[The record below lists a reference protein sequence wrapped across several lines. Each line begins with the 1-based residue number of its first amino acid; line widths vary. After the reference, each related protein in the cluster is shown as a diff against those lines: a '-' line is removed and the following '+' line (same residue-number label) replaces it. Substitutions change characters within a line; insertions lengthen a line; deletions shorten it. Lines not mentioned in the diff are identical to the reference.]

1 MSGERVELVVPRA
14 IARPRNPKR
23 LLDWQPLH
31 DPRSRQY
38 AAVELVEAPTSYDV
52 RWVAGRVLDQG
63 AEGSC
68 VGHGCVGLIGTEPTP
83 APSRRV
89 SHAEA
94 VRWYERAQRLD
105 EWPGDNYSG
114 TSVNAGMKVGRAFE
128 WWDSY
133 RWAFGVDE
141 MRQAIQLGPLVIG
154 VPWRS
159 GMYETEPDGLVTAAG
174 SEVGGHC
181 LIVIAWVT
189 DYAGHGPGF
198 WWRNSWGADYG
209 VRGDA
214 FVPEATMRSLIEDV
228 GEVAVPIGRK
238 IGKSLDA

>member
-1 MSGERVELVVPRA
+1 MSGVELVVPRK

-31 DPRSRQY
+31 DPRSREY
-38 AAVELVEAPTSYDV
+38 RAVDLVEASTTHDV
-52 RWVAGRVLDQG
+52 RWRAGRVLDQG

-68 VGHGCVGLIGTEPTP
+68 VGHAAVGLIGTEPVS
-83 APSRRV
+83 APVRRV

-105 EWPGDNYSG
+105 EWPGDDYSG
-114 TSVNAGMKVGRAFE
+114 TSVNAGMKVGRAFG

-141 MRQAIQLGPLVIG
+141 MRDAIQLGPLVVG

-159 GMYETEPDGLVTAAG
+159 GMYETGPDGVVTTGG
-174 SEVGGHC
+174 SEVGGHA
-181 LIVIAWVT
+181 LVVIAWVT
-189 DYAGHGPGF
+189 DYAGHGAGF
-198 WWRNSWGADYG
+198 WWRNSWGVEYG
-209 VRGDA
+209 IRGDA
-214 FVPEATMRSLIEDV
+214 FVPEATMSALIETV
-228 GEVAVPIGRK
+228 GEVAVPVGRK
-238 IGKSLDA
+238 LGKSLDA